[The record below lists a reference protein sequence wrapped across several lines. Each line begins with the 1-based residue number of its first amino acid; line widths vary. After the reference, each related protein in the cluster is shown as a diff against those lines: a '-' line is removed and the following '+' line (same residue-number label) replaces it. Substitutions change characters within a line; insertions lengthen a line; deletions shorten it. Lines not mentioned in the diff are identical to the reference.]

1 MDNFNLQK
9 FVKKSKNEFYTNLYE
24 GKKKH
29 SMEEGNG
36 DVEESA
42 PGYQHDCAAHVMHE
56 SHGYGLCL
64 QGRHTLVETT
74 EGHAEVTH
82 YDVMFKSG
90 NVVEKI
96 PVNELKVIT
105 SESHKHSKKKMEEEE
120 HDEDHKME
128 GEIKEEAP
136 IKNVVDVKTEEFV
149 GTHQH
154 GKGFKANE
162 TGKKLGYKDH
172 PTSIPN
178 GTKMDTDTIEENHQ
192 SLDKEVADRI
202 EGLLRIPLK
211 AKFLATG
218 FDLIND
224 LLEDDEFD
232 VADIVSH
239 LANELERMYYKAS
252 KPSFYGGLEEGKEEK
267 ETIKEMTS
275 VEFMELLPSVAGGI
289 AALAGSSLAIPA
301 FIEKAKAGKYGSKLK
316 NLAKGIE
323 SAGGSA
329 AGARNVAEQE
339 SGISQDSID
348 TAMSQAG
355 MKEQED
361 EEVEMEAGVEDTI
374 EMPAEIPT
382 EETDNKEV
390 FSQLVD
396 AYEAAKELGDEKL
409 TRQLANTITYFN
421 KTIIF
426 GDEE

>member
-9 FVKKSKNEFYTNLYE
+9 FVKESKNEFYTNLYE

-29 SMEEGNG
+29 SMEE
-36 DVEESA
+36 EM
-42 PGYQHDCAAHVMHE
+42 HD
-56 SHGYGLCL
+56 
-64 QGRHTLVETT
+64 
-74 EGHAEVTH
+74 
-82 YDVMFKSG
+82 D
-90 NVVEKI
+90 
-96 PVNELKVIT
+96 
-105 SESHKHSKKKMEEEE
+105 
-120 HDEDHKME
+120 DHKME
-128 GEIKEEAP
+128 EKMNDDDHKMEE
-136 IKNVVDVKTEEFV
+136 KMHEDDHKMEEKM
-149 GTHQH
+149 HDD
-154 GKGFKANE
+154 
-162 TGKKLGYKDH
+162 DH
-172 PTSIPN
+172 
-178 GTKMDTDTIEENHQ
+178 KMEENHQ

-267 ETIKEMTS
+267 ETIKEITT
-275 VEFMELLPSVAGGI
+275 VEFMELLPSVAGGM
-289 AALAGSSLAIPA
+289 AALIGSSLGVTV
-301 FIEKAKAGKYGSKLK
+301 FMEKAKEGKYGAKIQK
-316 NLAKGIE
+316 LAKGIE
-323 SAGGSA
+323 SAGGA
-329 AGARNVAEQE
+329 AAKSRNVAEQE
-339 SGISQDSID
+339 
-348 TAMSQAG
+348 
-355 MKEQED
+355 E
-361 EEVEMEAGVEDTI
+361 EEVEMGAEVEDTMEI
-374 EMPAEIPT
+374 PAEIPS
-382 EETDNKEV
+382 EEMDSKEV

>member
-9 FVKKSKNEFYTNLYE
+9 FVKESKNEFYTNLYE

-29 SMEEGNG
+29 SMEE
-36 DVEESA
+36 EM
-42 PGYQHDCAAHVMHE
+42 HD
-56 SHGYGLCL
+56 
-64 QGRHTLVETT
+64 
-74 EGHAEVTH
+74 
-82 YDVMFKSG
+82 D
-90 NVVEKI
+90 
-96 PVNELKVIT
+96 
-105 SESHKHSKKKMEEEE
+105 
-120 HDEDHKME
+120 DHKME
-128 GEIKEEAP
+128 EKMHDDDHKMEE
-136 IKNVVDVKTEEFV
+136 KMHDD
-149 GTHQH
+149 
-154 GKGFKANE
+154 
-162 TGKKLGYKDH
+162 DH
-172 PTSIPN
+172 
-178 GTKMDTDTIEENHQ
+178 KMEENHQ

-267 ETIKEMTS
+267 ETIKEITT
-275 VEFMELLPSVAGGI
+275 VEFMELLPSVAGGM
-289 AALAGSSLAIPA
+289 AALIGSSLGVTV
-301 FIEKAKAGKYGSKLK
+301 FMEKAKEGKYGAKIQK
-316 NLAKGIE
+316 LAKGIE
-323 SAGGSA
+323 SAGGA
-329 AGARNVAEQE
+329 AAKSRNVAEQE
-339 SGISQDSID
+339 
-348 TAMSQAG
+348 
-355 MKEQED
+355 E
-361 EEVEMEAGVEDTI
+361 EEVEMGAEVEDTMEI
-374 EMPAEIPT
+374 PAEIPS
-382 EETDNKEV
+382 EEMDSKEV

>member
-29 SMEEGNG
+29 SMEEGNK

-90 NVVEKI
+90 NIVEKI

-105 SESHKHSKKKMEEEE
+105 SESHKHKKMEEKM
-120 HDEDHKME
+120 HDDDHKM
-128 GEIKEEAP
+128 
-136 IKNVVDVKTEEFV
+136 
-149 GTHQH
+149 
-154 GKGFKANE
+154 
-162 TGKKLGYKDH
+162 
-172 PTSIPN
+172 
-178 GTKMDTDTIEENHQ
+178 EENHQ
-192 SLDKEVADRI
+192 SLDPEVADRI
-202 EGLLRIPLK
+202 EGLLNIPMK
-211 AKFLATG
+211 AKFINTG
-218 FDLIND
+218 VNLIND
-224 LLEDDEFD
+224 FLQDEVMDVED
-232 VADIVSH
+232 VISH
-239 LANELERMYYKAS
+239 LANELTKEYHTAADHS
-252 KPSFYGGLEEGKEEK
+252 SAVALEEE
-267 ETIKEMTS
+267 
-275 VEFMELLPSVAGGI
+275 
-289 AALAGSSLAIPA
+289 
-301 FIEKAKAGKYGSKLK
+301 
-316 NLAKGIE
+316 
-323 SAGGSA
+323 
-329 AGARNVAEQE
+329 
-339 SGISQDSID
+339 
-348 TAMSQAG
+348 
-355 MKEQED
+355 
-361 EEVEMEAGVEDTI
+361 EEVEDVEIEAPEASMDMDVDVDMST
-374 EMPAEIPT
+374 PS
-382 EETDNKEV
+382 EEPDNKEV

>member
-29 SMEEGNG
+29 SMEEENK

-90 NVVEKI
+90 NIVEKI

-105 SESHKHSKKKMEEEE
+105 SESHKHKKMEEEE
-120 HDEDHKME
+120 HGDDHKMEEEMHDEDHK
-128 GEIKEEAP
+128 
-136 IKNVVDVKTEEFV
+136 V
-149 GTHQH
+149 
-154 GKGFKANE
+154 
-162 TGKKLGYKDH
+162 
-172 PTSIPN
+172 
-178 GTKMDTDTIEENHQ
+178 EENHQ
-192 SLDKEVADRI
+192 SLDPEVADRI

-211 AKFLATG
+211 AKFLAAG

-232 VADIVSH
+232 VADVVSH
-239 LANELERMYYKAS
+239 LANELERMYYKAGNPGS
-252 KPSFYGGLEEGKEEK
+252 YGGLEEGKKEG

-275 VEFMELLPSVAGGI
+275 VEFMELLPSVAGGV
-289 AALAGSSLAIPA
+289 AALVGSSLAIPA
-301 FIEKAKAGKYGSKLK
+301 FIEKAKAGKYGSKLQK
-316 NLAKGIE
+316 LAKGIE
-323 SAGGSA
+323 SAGGA
-329 AGARNVAEQE
+329 AAKARNVAEGE
-339 SGISQDSID
+339 DEVTQDSID
-348 TAMSQAG
+348 MAMSQAG

-361 EEVEMEAGVEDTI
+361 EEVEMGAGVEDTM
-374 EMPAEIPT
+374 EMPAE
-382 EETDNKEV
+382 ETDSKEV

>member
-29 SMEEGNG
+29 SMEEGNK

-90 NVVEKI
+90 NIVEKI

-105 SESHKHSKKKMEEEE
+105 SESHKHKKMEEKM
-120 HDEDHKME
+120 HDDDHKM
-128 GEIKEEAP
+128 
-136 IKNVVDVKTEEFV
+136 
-149 GTHQH
+149 
-154 GKGFKANE
+154 
-162 TGKKLGYKDH
+162 
-172 PTSIPN
+172 
-178 GTKMDTDTIEENHQ
+178 EENHQ
-192 SLDKEVADRI
+192 SLDPEVADRI
-202 EGLLRIPLK
+202 EGLLNIPMK
-211 AKFLATG
+211 AKFINTG
-218 FDLIND
+218 VNLIND
-224 LLEDDEFD
+224 FLQDEVMDVED
-232 VADIVSH
+232 VISH
-239 LANELERMYYKAS
+239 LANELTKEYHTAADHS
-252 KPSFYGGLEEGKEEK
+252 SAVALEEE
-267 ETIKEMTS
+267 
-275 VEFMELLPSVAGGI
+275 
-289 AALAGSSLAIPA
+289 
-301 FIEKAKAGKYGSKLK
+301 
-316 NLAKGIE
+316 
-323 SAGGSA
+323 
-329 AGARNVAEQE
+329 
-339 SGISQDSID
+339 
-348 TAMSQAG
+348 
-355 MKEQED
+355 
-361 EEVEMEAGVEDTI
+361 EEVEGVEI
-374 EMPAEIPT
+374 EAPEASMDMDVDVDMSTPS
-382 EETDNKEV
+382 EEPDNKEV

>member
-29 SMEEGNG
+29 SMEEENK

-90 NVVEKI
+90 NIVEKI

-105 SESHKHSKKKMEEEE
+105 SESHKHKKMEEEM
-120 HDEDHKME
+120 HDDDHKME
-128 GEIKEEAP
+128 EKMH
-136 IKNVVDVKTEEFV
+136 D
-149 GTHQH
+149 
-154 GKGFKANE
+154 
-162 TGKKLGYKDH
+162 KDH
-172 PTSIPN
+172 
-178 GTKMDTDTIEENHQ
+178 KMEENHQ
-192 SLDKEVADRI
+192 SLDQEVADRI
-202 EGLLRIPLK
+202 EGLLNIPLK
-211 AKFLATG
+211 AKFLSTG

-224 LLEDDEFD
+224 LLEDELFD
-232 VADIVSH
+232 VEDVVSH

-252 KPSFYGGLEEGKEEK
+252 KPPMHGGLEEGKEEQ
-267 ETIKEMTS
+267 EVIKEMTS
-275 VEFMELLPSVAGGI
+275 VEFINMLPTIAGGA
-289 AALAGSSLAIPA
+289 AALIGSSLAIPA
-301 FIEKAKAGKYGSKLK
+301 FIEKAKEGKFGSKLQK
-316 NLAKGIE
+316 LAKGIE
-323 SAGGSA
+323 SAGGAA

-339 SGISQDSID
+339 
-348 TAMSQAG
+348 
-355 MKEQED
+355 D
-361 EEVEMEAGVEDTI
+361 EEVEMGAEVEDTM
-374 EMPAEIPT
+374 EVPMEVPA
-382 EETDNKEV
+382 EETDSKEV

>member
-29 SMEEGNG
+29 SMGEGNK

-90 NVVEKI
+90 NIVEKI

-105 SESHKHSKKKMEEEE
+105 SESHKHKKMEEEE
-120 HDEDHKME
+120 HGDDHDMEKDKHHKME

-136 IKNVVDVKTEEFV
+136 IKNVVDVKTKEFV

-154 GKGFKANE
+154 GEGFKANE
-162 TGKKLGYKDH
+162 VGKKLGYKDH
-172 PTSIPN
+172 LTSIPN
-178 GTKMDTDTIEENHQ
+178 GTKMDTDTDKMEENHQ

-224 LLEDDEFD
+224 LLEVEASSRDE
-232 VADIVSH
+232 A
-239 LANELERMYYKAS
+239 
-252 KPSFYGGLEEGKEEK
+252 
-267 ETIKEMTS
+267 
-275 VEFMELLPSVAGGI
+275 
-289 AALAGSSLAIPA
+289 
-301 FIEKAKAGKYGSKLK
+301 IEKVG
-316 NLAKGIE
+316 
-323 SAGGSA
+323 
-329 AGARNVAEQE
+329 E
-339 SGISQDSID
+339 SGS
-348 TAMSQAG
+348 
-355 MKEQED
+355 
-361 EEVEMEAGVEDTI
+361 
-374 EMPAEIPT
+374 
-382 EETDNKEV
+382 
-390 FSQLVD
+390 
-396 AYEAAKELGDEKL
+396 
-409 TRQLANTITYFN
+409 
-421 KTIIF
+421 
-426 GDEE
+426 

>member
-9 FVKKSKNEFYTNLYE
+9 FVKESKNEFYTNLYE
-24 GKKKH
+24 GKKKD
-29 SMEEGNG
+29 SMEE
-36 DVEESA
+36 EM
-42 PGYQHDCAAHVMHE
+42 HDDDH
-56 SHGYGLCL
+56 
-64 QGRHTLVETT
+64 
-74 EGHAEVTH
+74 
-82 YDVMFKSG
+82 
-90 NVVEKI
+90 
-96 PVNELKVIT
+96 
-105 SESHKHSKKKMEEEE
+105 KMEEEMGDKE
-120 HDEDHKME
+120 AFAIDNLKKTRQIIQNRLMDLQDEMYLPGKVKDALEAKMETLESELEKQVHKLEDAKLKGTMEEKMHDDDHKME

-136 IKNVVDVKTEEFV
+136 IKNVVDVKTKEFV

-154 GKGFKANE
+154 GEGFKANE
-162 TGKKLGYKDH
+162 VGKKLGYKDH
-172 PTSIPN
+172 PTGIPN
-178 GTKMDTDTIEENHQ
+178 GTKMDTDMMEENHQ

-267 ETIKEMTS
+267 EVIKEMTS
-275 VEFMELLPSVAGGI
+275 VEFMELLPSVAGGV
-289 AALAGSSLAIPA
+289 AALVGSSLAIPA
-301 FIEKAKAGKYGSKLK
+301 FIEKAKAGKYGSKLQK
-316 NLAKGIE
+316 LAKGIE
-323 SAGGSA
+323 SAGGA
-329 AGARNVAEQE
+329 AAKSRNVAEQE
-339 SGISQDSID
+339 
-348 TAMSQAG
+348 
-355 MKEQED
+355 E
-361 EEVEMEAGVEDTI
+361 EEVEMGAEVEDTM
-374 EMPAEIPT
+374 EMPAEVPS
-382 EETDNKEV
+382 EEMDSKEV